1 MILMYLQHYCV
12 VIRAKVSPTPEHPK
26 PKSMHLNG
34 KKNYTLATVA
44 ETGARQRDILE
55 KIRINVHTIKASEED
70 SKDRILEE
78 QERQLIS
85 KDKGVIVWPL
95 LCQIQNL
102 GSLKK
107 MQQYLQVFNLPF
119 QIDLC
124 LLHQVIKK
132 HKRGG
137 K

>member
-1 MILMYLQHYCV
+1 M
-12 VIRAKVSPTPEHPK
+12 E
-26 PKSMHLNG
+26 
-34 KKNYTLATVA
+34 KNYTLATVA

-70 SKDRILEE
+70 SKDRILEV

-102 GSLKK
+102 EVSKK
-107 MQQYLQVFNLPF
+107 CSSIFKYLIYLSKFICAFYTKLSKSTKGEENN
-119 QIDLC
+119 
-124 LLHQVIKK
+124 
-132 HKRGG
+132 
-137 K
+137 